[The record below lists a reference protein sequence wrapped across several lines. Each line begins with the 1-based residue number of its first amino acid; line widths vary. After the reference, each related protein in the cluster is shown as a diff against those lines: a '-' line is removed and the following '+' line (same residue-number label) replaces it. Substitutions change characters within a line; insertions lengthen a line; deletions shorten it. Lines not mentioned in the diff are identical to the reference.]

1 MPSSNRTSLTVIL
14 THEHTDFDALA
25 SMLAASRLYPHAVPV
40 LPHQINRNLE
50 AFLAIYRDMLPF
62 VHLDDLPRR
71 RVENLVL
78 VDTQTV
84 QPLRGMHPQATG
96 DIIDHHPLMRDLP
109 PGWTYSGE
117 EVGATTTLLVEKL
130 AEQGLAISPVE
141 ATLLALGIYEDTG
154 SLSYE
159 TTTGRDLRSAAW
171 LLERGAN
178 LLVVNKFL
186 HHPLTDEQRQLYQQL
201 ADNSQPYQFHGH
213 SVIIA
218 SATVHET
225 VEEISTLAH
234 KLQDLYE
241 PDALF
246 MLVDMGDRIQMVARS
261 TDDAIDVGKI
271 ASALGGGG
279 HGRASAALI
288 RNGSLASAFEALV
301 YLLQGHVRPT
311 TTVGQI
317 MSYGLPQTLA
327 PDDTIGEA
335 AERMR
340 RYGFE
345 GFPVVHGDR
354 IVGMLTRRE
363 IDRAVHHGLEKHPVS
378 RYMRAGE
385 VFVTPDDSV
394 ATLRRVMTEHD
405 WGQVPVLDAGTG
417 KLVGIVTRTDLIKQW
432 ETSAQP
438 QVERLDQMME
448 RSLPV
453 PLLDLLRQVG
463 EVAQELSYPIYA
475 VGGFVRD
482 LLLSLPTSDVDLVV
496 EGDAIDL
503 ARELTERFGGR
514 VRSHRRFGTAKWIL
528 PDLLGAGT
536 QAAIG
541 AGTQAAIGAGTQAAI
556 GAGTQAAI
564 GAGTQAAIGAGTQA
578 AIGAGTQAL
587 PLLPEALD
595 FVTART
601 EFYEHPTALPRI
613 ERSSVKQ
620 DLHRRDFTI
629 NTLAVSLTPSHWG
642 ELLDFYGGR
651 KDLDDGIIRVLH
663 SLSFVEDPTRILRGA
678 RFEQRFSFR
687 IEPRTEELIGDA
699 LDMLDRVSAER
710 VRHELELIVAE
721 EAPERVLCRLADLDV
736 LPALHPALR
745 CDAWLQ
751 TKAVELRAQLTRLR
765 DAGNPLS
772 PDAAPRLHMAL
783 FTLNLP
789 PVTLAEFI
797 DKFRVRKE
805 YRDLMLEVAAL
816 SAHLGRLGENNLKP
830 SEIVKI
836 LEDAS
841 DEACL
846 LLRVVTDSWL
856 VHRRLDLYQRRLR
869 YVRPTLNGDD
879 LRRMGIPPAR
889 VYHQILDR
897 LRDAHLDGEI
907 STRAEEEAI
916 VRQWEPSREKR

>member
-40 LPHQINRNLE
+40 LPHQMNRNLE
-50 AFLAIYRDMLPF
+50 AFLAVYRDMLPF

-71 RVENLVL
+71 GIENLVL

-130 AEQGLAISPVE
+130 AEQRLAISPVE

-213 SVIIA
+213 SIIIA

-288 RNGSLASAFEALV
+288 RNASLASTFEALV

-345 GFPVVHGDR
+345 GFPVVEGDR

-363 IDRAVHHGLEKHPVS
+363 LDRAVHHGLEKHPVS
-378 RYMRAGE
+378 HYMRAGE

-453 PLLDLLRQVG
+453 PLLELMRQVG

-503 ARELTERFGGR
+503 ARELAQRFGGR

-528 PDLLGAGT
+528 PDLLGAGS
-536 QAAIG
+536 G
-541 AGTQAAIGAGTQAAI
+541 GG
-556 GAGTQAAI
+556 
-564 GAGTQAAIGAGTQA
+564 
-578 AIGAGTQAL
+578 
-587 PLLPEALD
+587 LPEALD

-629 NTLAVSLTPSHWG
+629 NTLAVSLTPNRWG

-651 KDLDDGIIRVLH
+651 KDLDEGVIRVLH
-663 SLSFVEDPTRILRGA
+663 SLSFVEDPTRILRAA
-678 RFEQRFSFR
+678 RFEQRFSFC

-699 LDMLDRVSAER
+699 LDMLNRVSAER

-721 EAPERVLCRLADLDV
+721 EAPERVLCRLAELDV

-751 TKAVELRAQLTRLR
+751 TKAVELRAQLNRLR
-765 DAGNPLS
+765 DTGNPQS
-772 PDAAPRLHMAL
+772 PDVSPRLHMAL
-783 FTLNLP
+783 FVFNLS
-789 PVTLAEFI
+789 PVALAEFI
-797 DKFRVRKE
+797 DKFRIRKE
-805 YRDLMLEVAAL
+805 YRDVMLEVSAL
-816 SAHLGRLGENNLKP
+816 SAHLGRLGENDLKP
-830 SEIVKI
+830 SEIVRI
-836 LEDAS
+836 LEDSS

-846 LLRVVTDSWL
+846 LLSVVTDSWL

-869 YVRPTLNGDD
+869 YVRPILNGDD

-889 VYHQILDR
+889 VYHQMLDR

-907 STRAEEEAI
+907 NTRAEEEAI
-916 VRQWEPSREKR
+916 VRQWEPSREKQ

>member
-1 MPSSNRTSLTVIL
+1 MPSSKSTSLTVIL

-25 SMLAASRLYPHAVPV
+25 SMLAASRLYPDAVPV

-50 AFLAIYRDMLPF
+50 AFLAVYRDILPF

-71 RVENLVL
+71 RVENLIL
-78 VDTQTV
+78 VDTQSV
-84 QPLRGMHPQATG
+84 QPLRGMHPQAAG

-109 PGWTYSGE
+109 PGWTFSGE

-130 AEQGLAISPVE
+130 AEQGLAINPVE

-171 LLERGAN
+171 LLEHGAN
-178 LLVVNKFL
+178 LLVVNRFL
-186 HHPLTDEQRQLYQQL
+186 HHPLTDEQRQLYQKL

-218 SATVHET
+218 SATMDET

-261 TDDAIDVGKI
+261 TDDAIDVGEI

-279 HGRASAALI
+279 HSRASAALI
-288 RNGSLASAFEALV
+288 RSGNLASTFEALV

-311 TTVGQI
+311 ATVGQI
-317 MSYGLPQTLA
+317 MSYGVPQTVA
-327 PDDTIGEA
+327 PDETIGEA

-345 GFPVVHGDR
+345 GFPVVEGNR

-363 IDRAVHHGLEKHPVS
+363 IDRALHHGLENHPVS
-378 RYMRAGE
+378 RYMRSGE

-394 ATLRRVMTEHD
+394 TTLRRVMTEQD

-417 KLVGIVTRTDLIKQW
+417 SLVGIVTRTDLIKQW

-438 QVERLDQMME
+438 QAERLDQMMA
-448 RSLPV
+448 RSLPA

-463 EVAQELSYPIYA
+463 EVAQDLSYPLYA

-482 LLLSLPTSDVDLVV
+482 LLLSLPVFDVDLVV
-496 EGDAIDL
+496 EGDAIGL
-503 ARELTERFGGR
+503 ARELAQRSGGR

-528 PDLLGAGT
+528 SD
-536 QAAIG
+536 QARACSNG
-541 AGTQAAIGAGTQAAI
+541 E
-556 GAGTQAAI
+556 
-564 GAGTQAAIGAGTQA
+564 
-578 AIGAGTQAL
+578 
-587 PLLPEALD
+587 LPEALD

-613 ERSSVKQ
+613 ERSSIKQ

-629 NTLAVSLTPSHWG
+629 NTLAVSLTPNHWG

-651 KDLDDGIIRVLH
+651 KDLDDGTIRVLH
-663 SLSFVEDPTRILRGA
+663 SLSFVEDPTRILRAA

-721 EAPERVLCRLADLDV
+721 EAPERVLCRLAELNV

-751 TKAVELRAQLTRLR
+751 TKAVELRAQLTRLQ
-765 DAGNPLS
+765 DSETPLS

-783 FTLNLP
+783 FVFNLSP
-789 PVTLAEFI
+789 TALAEFI
-797 DKFRVRKE
+797 HKFRIRKE
-805 YRDLMLEVAAL
+805 YRDLMLEVSAL
-816 SAHLGRLGENNLKP
+816 SAHLGHLGENHLKP
-830 SEIVKI
+830 SEIVRI
-836 LEDAS
+836 LEDSS

-856 VHRRLDLYQRRLR
+856 VHRRLDLYERRLR
-869 YVRPTLNGDD
+869 HVRPILNGDD

-889 VYHQILDR
+889 VYHQILGR

-907 STRAEEEAI
+907 TTRAEEEAI
-916 VRQWEPSREKR
+916 VRQWEHNQ

>member
-1 MPSSNRTSLTVIL
+1 MYTANRTSLTVIL
-14 THEHTDFDALA
+14 THEHTDFDGLA

-40 LPHQINRNLE
+40 LPHQMNRNLE
-50 AFLAIYRDMLPF
+50 AFLAVYRDMLPF
-62 VHLDDLPRR
+62 VHMDDLPRR
-71 RVENLVL
+71 GIENMVL
-78 VDTQTV
+78 VDTQSV
-84 QPLRGMHPQATG
+84 QPLRGMHPQAAA

-109 PGWTYSGE
+109 PGWTFSGE

-130 AEQGLAISPVE
+130 AERGLAIGPVE

-159 TTTGRDLRSAAW
+159 TTTGRDLHSAAW
-171 LLERGAN
+171 LLEHGAN

-218 SATVHET
+218 SATVHVA

-234 KLQDLYE
+234 KLHDLYE

-279 HGRASAALI
+279 HNRASAALI
-288 RNGSLASAFEALV
+288 RSGNLPGTFEALV
-301 YLLQGHVRPT
+301 YLLQSHVRPT

-327 PDDTIGEA
+327 PDVTIGEA

-345 GFPVVHGDR
+345 GFPVVEGER

-432 ETSAQP
+432 ESSALP
-438 QVERLDQMME
+438 QTERLDQMME
-448 RSLPV
+448 RSLPA

-463 EVAQELSYPIYA
+463 EVAQELDYPLYA

-482 LLLSLPTSDVDLVV
+482 LLLSLPNSDVDLVV
-496 EGDAIDL
+496 EGDAIAL
-503 ARELTERFGGR
+503 AHELAQRRGGR

-528 PDLLGAGT
+528 PDPLEAGS
-536 QAAIG
+536 AAE
-541 AGTQAAIGAGTQAAI
+541 
-556 GAGTQAAI
+556 
-564 GAGTQAAIGAGTQA
+564 
-578 AIGAGTQAL
+578 
-587 PLLPEALD
+587 LPEALD

-601 EFYEHPTALPRI
+601 EFYEHPTALPKI
-613 ERSSVKQ
+613 ERSSIKQ

-629 NTLAVSLTPSHWG
+629 NTLAVRLTPNHWG

-651 KDLDDGIIRVLH
+651 KDLDDGTIRVLH
-663 SLSFVEDPTRILRGA
+663 SLSFVEDPTRILRAA

-721 EAPERVLCRLADLDV
+721 EAPERALCRLADLDV
-736 LPALHPALR
+736 LPALHPALG
-745 CDAWLQ
+745 CDPWLR
-751 TKAVELRAQLTRLR
+751 TRAVELRAQITRLR
-765 DAGNPLS
+765 GEASETPMS
-772 PDAAPRLHMAL
+772 PATSARLHMAL
-783 FTLNLP
+783 FTYNLSP
-789 PVTLAEFI
+789 SSLGEFI
-797 DKFRVRKE
+797 EKFRIRKE
-805 YRDLMLEVAAL
+805 YRDLMCEVSAL
-816 SAHLGRLGENNLKP
+816 SKHLGRLGQDPLRP
-830 SEIVKI
+830 SEIVRM
-836 LEDAS
+836 LEDSS
-841 DEACL
+841 DEARL
-846 LLRVVTDSWL
+846 LLRVVSDSPL
-856 VHRRLDLYQRRLR
+856 VHRRLDLYQQRLR
-869 YVRPTLNGDD
+869 TIRPFLKGDD

-916 VRQWEPSREKR
+916 VRLWESSPGS